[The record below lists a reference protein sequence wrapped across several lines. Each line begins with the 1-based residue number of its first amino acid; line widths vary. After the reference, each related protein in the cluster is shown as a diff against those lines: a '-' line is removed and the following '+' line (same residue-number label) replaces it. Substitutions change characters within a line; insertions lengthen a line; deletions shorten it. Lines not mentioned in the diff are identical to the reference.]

1 LNGYFQEIPVARWL
15 TPENRRKRS
24 TDMIIKVEH
33 STADPIIRVRRIPV
47 EGTRAV
53 GIPAAG
59 MGDIRRW

>member
-1 LNGYFQEIPVARWL
+1 MARWL